1 MPLVAAAAEEI
12 SFRDDLFVDIGGLPA
27 IEENVF
33 RRLNEVRAEEG
44 LSALEWDGALATAA
58 RQHSDEMT
66 RLYYFSHESPT
77 PGLQSVLDRVYSSGL
92 TDIVVAENLA
102 SENSVPVTAE
112 AATIADEFTR
122 LLLASE
128 AHRENM
134 LDPRFTHAGVGCV
147 ASEEGTLFCT
157 QIFSR
162 RSLRFKTLRLREE
175 TREILNVALTLKT
188 NDVVGVWVDETDT
201 SIFEPNDG
209 KVAVELW
216 FPTDG
221 GDRKVVFARRGPE
234 EYGAMKGFFMGKF
247 DPKDP
252 FSFSAGITEVEVL
265 AETASTESETLYVLE
280 AEGELL
286 AEAKSFKLADGDTR
300 IGVKV
305 KGKKFKVEYPIVTG
319 TGVHEIYF
327 VVDSIAN
334 HGLKID
340 AEAPLAEAFRQITEA
355 E

>member
-1 MPLVAAAAEEI
+1 MPLLAAGAEEI
-12 SFRDDLFVDIGGLPA
+12 SFRDDLFGDISGLPA

-33 RRLNEVRAEEG
+33 GRLNEVRAEEG
-44 LSALEWDGALATAA
+44 LSALEWDGALAAAA

-77 PGLQSVLDRVYSSGL
+77 PGLQHVLDRVYSSGL

-102 SENSVPVTAE
+102 SENSVPVTAD
-112 AATIADEFTR
+112 AASIADEFTR
-122 LLLASE
+122 LFLASE

-134 LDPRFTHAGVGCV
+134 LDPRYTHAGVGCV

-157 QIFSR
+157 QVFSR
-162 RSLRFKTLRLREE
+162 RSLRLKSLRLREE
-175 TREILNVALTLKT
+175 TREVLNVALTLKT
-188 NDVVGVWVDETDT
+188 DDVVGVWVDETDT
-201 SIFEPNDG
+201 LIFEPNDG
-209 KVAVELW
+209 KVSVKLW
-216 FPTDG
+216 FRTDEG
-221 GDRKVVFARRGPE
+221 ARKVVFARRGAE

-247 DPKDP
+247 DPRDP
-252 FSFSAGITEVEVL
+252 FSFGAGITEVEVL
-265 AETASTESETLYVLE
+265 AETASTEAETLYVLE

-286 AEAKSFKLADGDTR
+286 AKAESFKLADGDTR
-300 IGVKV
+300 LGVKTR
-305 KGKKFKVEYPIVTG
+305 GKKFKITYPILTG

-334 HGLKID
+334 HGLKVD
-340 AEAPLAEAFRQITEA
+340 TEAPLAEAFRQVTEA